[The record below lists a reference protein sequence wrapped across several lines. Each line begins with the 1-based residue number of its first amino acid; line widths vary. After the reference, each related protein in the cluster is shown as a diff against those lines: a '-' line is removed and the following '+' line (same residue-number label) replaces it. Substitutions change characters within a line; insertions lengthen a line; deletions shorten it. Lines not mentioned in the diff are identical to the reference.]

1 MADNIGAMFQQ
12 LSVEDASIYV
22 YAATDGK
29 IFNGVSMNQI
39 TLGDKEACICLNH
52 KIP

>member
-12 LSVEDASIYV
+12 LFVEDASI

-39 TLGDKEACICLNH
+39 TLGDKEACIRPNH